1 MCFLFLFNG
10 IVLWITTFPGHWYMT
25 ASFFLLL
32 SRPILLLFFLDGHW
46 RKKVCVCVCAL
57 LLPATFW
64 GESKNSVNP
73 FPSISIAWVDEKT
86 KQKTVPSSS
95 YSLIHHE
102 ENDNSP
108 IDSIGSSRSSLSGV
122 YIESDGC
129 FSAVVAATLKLR
141 PLSLCYQLRLIAAA
155 LYAFYFF
162 LLYFLLSF
170 HSLYRASSS

>member
-32 SRPILLLFFLDGHW
+32 SRPILLLFFW
-46 RKKVCVCVCAL
+46 MAIEERRCVCVCL
-57 LLPATFW
+57 CSFTPRHFLRWIKKF
-64 GESKNSVNP
+64 GEP
-73 FPSISIAWVDEKT
+73 FSFDIHCVWVDEKT

-162 LLYFLLSF
+162 LYFLLSF